1 MILPILNSMS
11 VKELSARL
19 SVLLVVCAFA
29 LSAKAQESQ
38 TYPVVTGLGAGKYI
52 ITVNDAGQINSLDLS
67 SETYSAL
74 ATATELRVV
83 TEGDDVLLSSDDM
96 DKLCSNS
103 FHFATLDLENAKIN
117 GITTN
122 GDSNP
127 LKKLNNAPSTLK
139 NIIFPVQNGMW
150 IPDQCLQNNQIIESI
165 IIPEHESGSYKIG
178 SQAFASSKIKR
189 ASIGKGT
196 LSLGGDPITT
206 PNEWSVGQGCFSGCS
221 DLYSLVLDKNIQCIK
236 SESFQNCTSLE
247 YVLLPDELNTIG
259 ANAFA
264 GCSAMKTITIPAKMR
279 NWGRAVFQGM
289 HNLSD
294 VYLLASDIP
303 LPLGGSR
310 DPIFVPQQTTNFK
323 YQPDGGPGKPTYSQA
338 DYKPNNQGD
347 QYIMAILH
355 YPDTPEARAN
365 YRWEGAHNYNLVD
378 EDGTTWPDAK
388 NVDDFWTYS
397 NTLSESD
404 DQYKG
409 WKYFMQGNVIGKTND
424 IYDIT
429 RFKESRWYSVCFP
442 FDITVDKFQ
451 NAFGARAALSE
462 FVGFTFDEE
471 SQSMTIHFDVA
482 AIPNNNGV
490 IMKANHAYMI
500 HPAKLVVNENNPI
513 QIFGVN
519 NLMEHYRT
527 AEVLTRRQQA
537 FDNYEA
543 ANTAYN
549 NAVAEGKTGPDL
561 EPFKKAKN
569 DAEKIWNEWKKV
581 KTDNTVEEEN
591 MNNNQKWW
599 YDEINDKD
607 EADEYRVRRYALP
620 SQLQNDVT
628 YYFRGNYIEKPTG
641 ERFAGSSLQDKKL
654 PAGCYYLGGLT
665 ETFYH
670 RKKAG
675 SKWTPFTAI
684 LDAGTESTGDPTL
697 AHEFSFTVEDFDV
710 LNENG
715 GQATGFDDKLSI
727 VIPLKNNG
735 KVFNMQGQQV
745 SSKGI
750 EGLPKGMYIMNGKK
764 YIVK

>member
-1 MILPILNSMS
+1 M
-11 VKELSARL
+11 KK
-19 SVLLVVCAFA
+19 VLLFTFA
-29 LSAKAQESQ
+29 VLTSVMSFAQDEVE
-38 TYPVVTGLGAGKYI
+38 YPVITGLGNGKFI
-52 ITVNDAGQINSLDLS
+52 ITVNAAGQINGLDLT

-83 TEGDDVLLSSDDM
+83 TEGTSQLSSDDM
-96 DKLCSNS
+96 TKLCSNS
-103 FHFATLDLENAKIN
+103 FQFGTLDLENAKVADA
-117 GITTN
+117 GTN
-122 GDSNP
+122 NDTHP
-127 LKKLNNAPSTLK
+127 FRKLNSAPESLK
-139 NIIFPVQNGMW
+139 NIIFPVQDGMC
-150 IPDQCLQNNQIIESI
+150 IPDRCFQNNTKIESI
-165 IIPEHESGSYKIG
+165 IIPDYESGSYKIG
-178 SQAFASSKIKR
+178 SGAFSSSKIKR

-196 LSLGGDPITT
+196 LSLGGDPTTT
-206 PNEWSVGQGCFSGCS
+206 PNVYSEGQGCFQGCS
-221 DLYSLVLDKNIQCIK
+221 DLYSLVLDKNIKCIK

-247 YVLLPDELNTIG
+247 YVVLPDELNTIG
-259 ANAFA
+259 SNAFA
-264 GCSAMKTITIPAKMR
+264 GCSAMKTVTIPAKMR

-289 HNLSD
+289 TNLSD
-294 VYLLASDIP
+294 VYVLASDIP
-303 LPLGGSR
+303 LPFGGSQ
-310 DPIFVPQQTTNFK
+310 DPIFVPEQTTNFK
-323 YQPDGGPGKPTYSQA
+323 YEPAGGPGKPTYSQA
-338 DYKPNNQGD
+338 DYKPSNQGS

-365 YRWEGAHNYNLVD
+365 YRWEGANNYNLVD

-388 NVDDFWTYS
+388 NVSDFWTYS
-397 NTLSESD
+397 STLSNSD

-462 FVGFTFDEE
+462 FVGFTFDDE
-471 SQSMTIHFDVA
+471 SQKMTIHFDVA
-482 AIPNNNGV
+482 AIPNDNGV
-490 IMKANHAYMI
+490 ILKANHAYMI
-500 HPAKLVVNENNPI
+500 HPSKLVENDNNPI
-513 QIFGVN
+513 QIYDVN

-607 EADEYRVRRYALP
+607 ESNEYRVRRYALP

-641 ERFAGSSLQDKKL
+641 ERFAGSTLQDKKL

-670 RKKAG
+670 RKGEG
-675 SKWTPFTAI
+675 SKWTPYTAI
-684 LDAGTESTGDPTL
+684 LEAGSESTGDPTL
-697 AHEFSFTVEDFDV
+697 APVVNFVAEEV

-715 GQATGFDDKLSI
+715 EQATGIDTKLF
-727 VIPLKNNG
+727 VTIPIIKTSN
-735 KVFNMQGQQV
+735 VYNMQGQKV
-745 SSKGI
+745 SSNGI

-764 YIVK
+764 YVVK

>member
-1 MILPILNSMS
+1 MS
-11 VKELSARL
+11 VKELCARL
-19 SVLLVVCAFA
+19 SVLLVVMLSCVPSFA
-29 LSAKAQESQ
+29 QDEQEV
-38 TYPVVTGLGAGKYI
+38 TYPVITGLGNGKFI
-52 ITVNDAGQINSLDLS
+52 ITVNAADQINGLNLS
-67 SETYSAL
+67 DQAYSAL
-74 ATATELRVV
+74 ATATELKVV
-83 TEGDDVLLSSDDM
+83 TEEEVKLSMSDIER
-96 DKLCSNS
+96 LASNS
-103 FHFATLDLENAKIN
+103 FQFATLDLEKAKIN
-117 GITTN
+117 N
-122 GDSNP
+122 ADLNNFDDWNDNP
-127 LKKLNNAPSTLK
+127 IRKLNNAPSTLK
-139 NIIFPVQNGMW
+139 NIVFPIQDGLVFPNRCFAGNQN
-150 IPDQCLQNNQIIESI
+150 IESI
-165 IIPEHESGSYKIG
+165 IIPDYPNGMSYQLGNQLFDGSNLL
-178 SQAFASSKIKR
+178 R

-196 LSLGGDPITT
+196 LALGGDVVMPTKQDGESI
-206 PNEWSVGQGCFSGCS
+206 GSGIFKNCKK
-221 DLYSLVLDKNIQCIK
+221 LYSVVLADDIK
-236 SESFQNCTSLE
+236 QIKRETFQYCEKLKYVVLPSSLE
-247 YVLLPDELNTIG
+247 SIG
-259 ANAFA
+259 SNAFDNS
-264 GCSAMKTITIPAKMR
+264 GLETITIPAGLHD
-279 NWGRAVFQGM
+279 WGASIFQGM

-294 VYLLASDIP
+294 VYLMASDIP
-303 LPLGGSR
+303 LPFGGSQ
-310 DPIFVPQQTTNFK
+310 DPIFVPEQTTNFE
-323 YQPDGGPGKPTYSQA
+323 YRPDGGPENPTYSQA
-338 DYKPNNQGD
+338 DYKPKNQGSH
-347 QYIMAILH
+347 YIMAILH

-388 NVDDFWTYS
+388 NVDEFWTYS
-397 NTLSESD
+397 HTLSESD

-429 RFKESRWYSVCFP
+429 RFKKSRWYSVCFP

-482 AIPNNNGV
+482 AIPNDNGV

-527 AEVLTRRQQA
+527 AEVLERRQQA

-549 NAVAEGKTGPDL
+549 DAVNAGTQ
-561 EPFKKAKN
+561 EPELGRLRKAKD

-581 KTDNTVEEEN
+581 KTDNTVEKKNMDLNEEV
-591 MNNNQKWW
+591 W
-599 YDEINDKD
+599 YTDINDKD
-607 EADEYRVRRYALP
+607 EADEFRVRRYALP
-620 SQLQNDVT
+620 SQLNNDVT

-641 ERFAGSSLQDKKL
+641 ERFVNSTLQDKVL
-654 PAGCYYLGGLT
+654 PAGCYYLGGIT

-684 LDAGTESTGDPTL
+684 LDADTESTGDPTL
-697 AHEFSFTVEDFDV
+697 AHEFSFAVEDFDV

-727 VIPLKNNG
+727 VIPLRNDS
-735 KVFNMQGQQV
+735 KVFNMQGQLV